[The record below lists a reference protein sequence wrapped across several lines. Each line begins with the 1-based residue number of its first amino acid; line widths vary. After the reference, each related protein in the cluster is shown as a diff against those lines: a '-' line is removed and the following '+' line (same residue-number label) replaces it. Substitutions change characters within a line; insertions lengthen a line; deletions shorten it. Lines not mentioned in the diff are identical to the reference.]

1 MILFMI
7 LKNVRFFLS
16 VGVAMTDYGSKVI
29 NTSGE
34 NSSDIDGEFYLFIA
48 SSVLIFV
55 KRYLRASNT
64 FLIFEVFIKTYK

>member
-34 NSSDIDGEFYLFIA
+34 NSGDIDGEFYLFIA

-64 FLIFEVFIKTYK
+64 FLIFEVFIKAYK

>member
-7 LKNVRFFLS
+7 LKNVRFILS

-29 NTSGE
+29 STPGE
-34 NSSDIDGEFYLFIA
+34 NSGDIDGKFYLFIA
-48 SSVLIFV
+48 SSVVIFV
-55 KRYLRASNT
+55 KRNLQASNT